1 MSATIRNDLLRLTP
15 EALAQLANLGLV
27 KRAQRELATGYVPA
41 LSIADDGRL
50 SAVFP
55 DQVTTDFAPGAG
67 LKEASCSCGA
77 TLCRHR
83 IAVLL
88 HYAATT
94 GSNDE
99 AAGAAMNMASFD
111 ELDEARV
118 QAQTAASLWAVVE
131 REVRSGISIE
141 VERSLSS
148 DGSSIVY
155 TARLPHATA
164 RYYAGADLA
173 FARCDCTAQ
182 QRCEHIALG
191 ALALKQAV
199 RLADARMTIEL
210 GSADAAQRRSALSAQ
225 FSSAPYRALL
235 RALLRDGLAHGAAEN
250 AATASAL
257 NAALTASRA
266 LGATWLTLC
275 LEAIEQWLDGYQRR
289 SARFAYLD
297 GVALLRELTMRL
309 AVAETKVGQLSQR
322 AALGLGEAMESALDR
337 LTLISLGLRIHS
349 DGVARRATLA
359 VVDTDTQT
367 LLSLHKT
374 WQRDSDSKESELGL
388 LDQQRVASSLRLAR
402 LATGSL
408 VTTTAK
414 RRANGELRLGQ
425 SFAGK
430 ASIGA
435 QNGDWSRLR
444 EPLLIDSQADYLR
457 QQRLVLPMSLAARTA
472 LPGFHVLRVSVVCS
486 IGFDPA
492 RQRLHALLMDSSD
505 AVWQLHRD
513 YASATPGALDAIAQT
528 LQNAKPDRVPLY
540 VAGRVQRGSSGLNI
554 DPWALSSGAIVVP
567 DVCPANGALAQVLL
581 CDAGGARGDALG
593 AFVRAIDECLCDLLR
608 DGLMRQG
615 SSRARLAELLERSR
629 ELGLTGAGSGDRP
642 GIHATLQNLRTHI
655 EQLHSG
661 DHATLE
667 TALADVAEV
676 AVWTELAQHA
686 MTSIDNENAEEDAGD
701 ATI

>member
-1 MSATIRNDLLRLTP
+1 MSATIRSDLLRLTP

-27 KRAQRELATGYVPA
+27 KRAQRELTTGYTPT
-41 LSIADDGRL
+41 LTLADDGRI

-77 TLCRHR
+77 ALCRHR
-83 IAVLL
+83 IAVVL

-94 GSNDE
+94 AGSDE
-99 AAGAAMNMASFD
+99 AAGAAMAMASFD

-131 REVRSGISIE
+131 REVRGGISIE

-191 ALALKQAV
+191 ALALKQATGLV
-199 RLADARMTIEL
+199 DARMTIEL
-210 GSADAAQRRSALSAQ
+210 RGADAAERRSALSAQ
-225 FSSAPYRALL
+225 FSSQPYRALL

-275 LEAIEQWLDGYQRR
+275 LEAIEQWLDSYQRR

-297 GVALLRELTMRL
+297 GVSLLRELAMRL
-309 AVAETKVGQLSQR
+309 AVAETRTGELSPR

-337 LTLISLGLRIHS
+337 LTLISLGLRVHS
-349 DGVARRATLA
+349 DGATRRATLA

-374 WQRDSDSKESELGL
+374 WQRDNASKESELAL
-388 LDQQRVASSLRLAR
+388 LDQQRVASSLRLTR
-402 LATGSL
+402 LAVGSL

-414 RRANGELRLGQ
+414 RRANGELKLGQ

-430 ASIGA
+430 ASVGA

-444 EPLLIDSQADYLR
+444 APLLIDKQADYLR
-457 QQRLVLPMSLAARTA
+457 QQRLALPRSLAARTA
-472 LPGFHVLRVSVVCS
+472 LPGFHVLRVGAVCS
-486 IGFDPA
+486 VGFDPA
-492 RQRLHALLMDSSD
+492 RQRLHALLTDSSD
-505 AVWQLHRD
+505 AVWQLQRD
-513 YASATPGALDAIAQT
+513 YAAATPGALDAIAQT
-528 LQNAKPDRVPLY
+528 LQNASPGQVPLY
-540 VAGRVQRGSSGLNI
+540 IAGRVQRGCSGLSI
-554 DPWALSSGAIVVP
+554 DPWALSSGAVVVP

-581 CDAGGARGDALG
+581 CDAGGEQGDALS
-593 AFVRAIDECLCDLLR
+593 AFVGAIDDCLCDLLR
-608 DGLMRQG
+608 DGLLRQG
-615 SSRARLAELLERSR
+615 SSRARLAELLARSR
-629 ELGLTGAGSGDRP
+629 ELGLTGAGSGDRA

-661 DHATLE
+661 NHAALE

-676 AVWTELAQHA
+676 AVWAELAQHA
-686 MTSIDNENAEEDAGD
+686 MTSIDNENAEEDADD